1 MELSTVVVI
10 LVVLA
15 AAMLLMKFIGKMF
28 SFALSVIGIIAVVWL
43 VVIGLRWIDENN
55 IRDNLLE
62 SNSLF
67 LLEDGG
73 NIMTGFATQEG
84 MPDPDIAEVSK
95 ELADPDS
102 GIYDDYYKVFIV
114 KKDALPEKTSIL
126 VEISDAEDKKELFRH
141 YVENNLLEGDFV
153 STLVNK
159 EKQGDIEVREETLAF
174 RHGVAE
180 VLRS

>member
-10 LVVLA
+10 LIVLA

-28 SFALSVIGIIAVVWL
+28 SFALSVIGIVAVVWL
-43 VVIGLRWIDENN
+43 VVIGLRWMDENS
-55 IRDNLLE
+55 IRENMIE

-67 LLEDGG
+67 LLSDGD
-73 NIMTGFATQEG
+73 NLMTGFATQEG

-102 GIYDDYYKVFIV
+102 DIYDDYYRVFIV
-114 KKDALPEKTSIL
+114 KKDALPEKTSVL
-126 VEISDAEDKKELFRH
+126 VDVVGAEDRKELFRH
-141 YVENNLLEGDFV
+141 YVENSLLEGDFV
-153 STLVNK
+153 GNLVNK

-180 VLRS
+180 VLSP